1 MMKKKPRARPACQR
15 QGAAF
20 FHGKSGP
27 PPAPGK
33 GNVEILRQYLISGNT
48 KKSKE
53 RGGRRGGSRERLEVE
68 VERTRRREER
78 KAEE

>member
-1 MMKKKPRARPACQR
+1 MEKKSKSQASMPAAGGCL
-15 QGAAF
+15 F
-20 FHGKSGP
+20 SIKSGP